1 MAAAKVLL
9 CPMEAWE
16 PWAVEA
22 ASPALVRGERV
33 LASQRG
39 VGLYAGDTKVA
50 ERSAGTAMLT
60 THRLAYVDDAR
71 PRERSAYVRLACI
84 RQSEYYA
91 GFLKSSP
98 KIVLVCLRE
107 AHVPW
112 TCHVCGTFHDTM
124 TLDRRCRLCGVTV
137 RHAPTQ
143 RACPVCT
150 YVNGENTLRCE
161 MCTASLD
168 ATATTTCK
176 LSFRHGGERPFY
188 ATLRDTLQSKPWIAT
203 ETKSRP
209 GLLAVEA
216 ASAVEAP
223 PLDALADLD
232 MLMRQARRMVDFAE
246 SLRTELERY
255 ERTAPSS
262 GPASS
267 LLQSA
272 LVRIGLPSPAVTP
285 DMVKNERA
293 YHRELARE
301 LSGVLLG
308 EHGLLG
314 PCDQDTGRGLLPLD
328 EVWGLWNR
336 ARGVALVSPKLLR
349 AAVTY
354 LPDMTSPS
362 VRLRTLRS
370 GMPILYTPRFDDA
383 AIEERVLRYLDEAP
397 FLTTTQIAALEGLSA
412 PLMRELLEGVEQ
424 QTGAVVRDECGAKE
438 TRWCRNRMATMAAG
452 PRRSSCTVP

>member
-1 MAAAKVLL
+1 MAAAKMLL
-9 CPMEAWE
+9 CPMEGWE

-168 ATATTTCK
+168 ATVTTTCK

-188 ATLRDTLQSKPWIAT
+188 AALRDTLQSKPWIC
-203 ETKSRP
+203 
-209 GLLAVEA
+209 LL
-216 ASAVEAP
+216 
-223 PLDALADLD
+223 
-232 MLMRQARRMVDFAE
+232 
-246 SLRTELERY
+246 Y
-255 ERTAPSS
+255 
-262 GPASS
+262 
-267 LLQSA
+267 
-272 LVRIGLPSPAVTP
+272 
-285 DMVKNERA
+285 
-293 YHRELARE
+293 
-301 LSGVLLG
+301 
-308 EHGLLG
+308 
-314 PCDQDTGRGLLPLD
+314 
-328 EVWGLWNR
+328 
-336 ARGVALVSPKLLR
+336 
-349 AAVTY
+349 
-354 LPDMTSPS
+354 TSPS
-362 VRLRTLRS
+362 
-370 GMPILYTPRFDDA
+370 PRD
-383 AIEERVLRYLDEAP
+383 R
-397 FLTTTQIAALEGLSA
+397 G
-412 PLMRELLEGVEQ
+412 
-424 QTGAVVRDECGAKE
+424 
-438 TRWCRNRMATMAAG
+438 
-452 PRRSSCTVP
+452 

>member
-1 MAAAKVLL
+1 
-9 CPMEAWE
+9 MEAWE
-16 PWAVEA
+16 PWAVDVV
-22 ASPALVRGERV
+22 SPALVRGERV
-33 LASQRG
+33 LATQHG
-39 VGLYAGDTKVA
+39 VGLYAGDNKVA
-50 ERSAGTAMLT
+50 ERNAGTAMLT
-60 THRLAYVDDAR
+60 THRLAYVDEAK
-71 PRERSAYVRLACI
+71 PHERSAYVRLACI

-107 AHVPW
+107 AHVAW

-124 TLDRRCRLCGVTV
+124 TLDRRCCLCGVTV
-137 RHAPTQ
+137 RDAPTQ

-150 YVNGENTLRCE
+150 YVNGGNALRCE
-161 MCTASLD
+161 MCNTFLD
-168 ATATTTCK
+168 TTVTTTCK

-188 ATLRDTLQSKPWIAT
+188 ATLRETLQSKPWKAT
-203 ETKSRP
+203 ETKSGP

-216 ASAVEAP
+216 VSAVDAP
-223 PLDALADLD
+223 PLDAFEDLD
-232 MLMRQARRMVDFAE
+232 LLMRQARRMVDFAE

-255 ERTAPSS
+255 ERTAPSA
-262 GPASS
+262 GRASS

-272 LVRIGLPSPAVTP
+272 LVRIGLPNPAVTP
-285 DMVKNERA
+285 DMVKNERT

-314 PCDQDTGRGLLPLD
+314 PCDADIGRGLLPLD

-349 AAVTY
+349 AAVAY
-354 LPDMTSPS
+354 LPEMTSPS
-362 VRLRTLRS
+362 VKLRTLRS

-383 AIEERVLRYLDEAP
+383 AIEERVLQYLDEATT
-397 FLTTTQIAALEGLSA
+397 LTTTQIAALERISV
-412 PLMRELLEGVEQ
+412 PLMRELLECVEQ
-424 QTGAVVRDECGAKE
+424 HTGAIVRDECGTKE
-438 TRWCRNRMATMAAG
+438 TRWYRNCIVRMAVG
-452 PRRSSCTVP
+452 SRKSSYTVP

>member
-1 MAAAKVLL
+1 
-9 CPMEAWE
+9 
-16 PWAVEA
+16 
-22 ASPALVRGERV
+22 
-33 LASQRG
+33 
-39 VGLYAGDTKVA
+39 
-50 ERSAGTAMLT
+50 
-60 THRLAYVDDAR
+60 
-71 PRERSAYVRLACI
+71 
-84 RQSEYYA
+84 
-91 GFLKSSP
+91 
-98 KIVLVCLRE
+98 
-107 AHVPW
+107 
-112 TCHVCGTFHDTM
+112 
-124 TLDRRCRLCGVTV
+124 
-137 RHAPTQ
+137 
-143 RACPVCT
+143 
-150 YVNGENTLRCE
+150 
-161 MCTASLD
+161 
-168 ATATTTCK
+168 
-176 LSFRHGGERPFY
+176 
-188 ATLRDTLQSKPWIAT
+188 
-203 ETKSRP
+203 
-209 GLLAVEA
+209 
-216 ASAVEAP
+216 
-223 PLDALADLD
+223 

-255 ERTAPSS
+255 ERTAPTS
-262 GPASS
+262 GAASS

-397 FLTTTQIAALEGLSA
+397 FLTTTQVAALEGLSA

-424 QTGAVVRDECGAKE
+424 QTGAVVRDECGTKE

>member
-1 MAAAKVLL
+1 MPQSDVWLDAGRVVFPDAPDDGNIYGRKDLAWEYVPVAELAAAT
-9 CPMEAWE
+9 A
-16 PWAVEA
+16 AEA
-22 ASPALVRGERV
+22 ARAAAAEAGIAADLAAEETRALATEGSLDSRTTAAEAAIDDRYTKVETDDLVNQARISTYHFSGWITETDPRSLAKPGER
-33 LASQRG
+33 
-39 VGLYAGDTKVA
+39 
-50 ERSAGTAMLT
+50 
-60 THRLAYVDDAR
+60 
-71 PRERSAYVRLACI
+71 
-84 RQSEYYA
+84 
-91 GFLKSSP
+91 
-98 KIVLVCLRE
+98 
-107 AHVPW
+107 W
-112 TCHVCGTFHDTM
+112 
-124 TLDRRCRLCGVTV
+124 
-137 RHAPTQ
+137 
-143 RACPVCT
+143 
-150 YVNGENTLRCE
+150 
-161 MCTASLD
+161 LD
-168 ATATTTCK
+168 APAPPPAPVPPPCK

-188 ATLRDTLQSKPWIAT
+188 AALRDTLQSKPWIAT

-223 PLDALADLD
+223 PLDAFADLD

-255 ERTAPSS
+255 ERTAPTS
-262 GPASS
+262 GAASS

-397 FLTTTQIAALEGLSA
+397 FLTTTQVAALEGLSA
-412 PLMRELLEGVEQ
+412 LLMRELLEGVEQ
-424 QTGAVVRDECGAKE
+424 QTGAVVRDECGTKE
-438 TRWCRNRMATMAAG
+438 TRWCRNRM
-452 PRRSSCTVP
+452 R